1 MSAAPLRVWLVD
13 DDTSIRW
20 VLERALRNGG
30 MLPKAFDAAEPALA
44 ALRNEAPDV
53 LITDIRMAGQSGLEL
68 LRRIHDVHPDL
79 PVIVM
84 TAYSDLGNAVSAYE
98 SGAFEY
104 LPKPFDIDHAVELVK
119 RAANAANAASVSAS
133 ASGAAAAAPA
143 PRIPQLLGRAPAMQQ
158 VFRAI
163 GRLARSSVNVLIT
176 GESGTGKEL
185 AARALHEH
193 SPRAHKPFIALNTSA
208 IPAELLESELFGHEK
223 GSFTGADALRRGR
236 FEQADGGSLFLDEI
250 GDMSAPLQTRL
261 LRVLAEGEFYR
272 VGGQTPIRVDVRVIA
287 ATHQNLEERVRS
299 GLFREDLFHRL
310 NVIRIEL
317 PPLRA
322 RREDVADLLE
332 HYLQLAAHELGVDTK
347 QLSAAAR
354 ERLLAYGWPGNVREL
369 VNFCRRLTVLAPGSE
384 ISMEDLPA
392 ELVGPAAGHGQAEDW
407 TTSLAQWADQ
417 RAHSPPRPLLED
429 AMPAFERT
437 LIRVALKHTQGHR
450 QEAAKLLGWGRNT
463 LTRKLKELDMDDPGE
478 D

>member
-1 MSAAPLRVWLVD
+1 MTAQPLRVWLVD

-20 VLERALRNGG
+20 VLERALKNGG
-30 MLPKAFDAAEPALA
+30 MVPKAFDAAEPALA
-44 ALRNEAPDV
+44 ALRNDTPDV
-53 LITDIRMAGQSGLEL
+53 LITDIRMSGQSGLEL
-68 LRRIHDVHPDL
+68 LKRIRETRPNL

-84 TAYSDLGNAVSAYE
+84 TAYADLGNAVSAYE

-104 LPKPFDIDHAVELVK
+104 LPKPFDIDQAVDLVK
-119 RAANAANAASVSAS
+119 RAAAAGVRSIES
-133 ASGAAAAAPA
+133 AAPT
-143 PRIPQLLGRAPAMQQ
+143 PTIPELLGRAPAMQQ

-163 GRLARSSVNVLIT
+163 GRLSRSSVNVLIT

-193 SPRAHKPFIALNTSA
+193 SPRANKPFIALNTSA

-223 GSFTGADALRRGR
+223 GAFTGADSLRRGR

-250 GDMSAPLQTRL
+250 GDMSTSLQTRL

-287 ATHQNLEERVRS
+287 ATHQNLEERVRNS
-299 GLFREDLFHRL
+299 QFREDLFHRL

-322 RREDVADLLE
+322 RHEDVSDLLE
-332 HYLQLAAHELGVDTK
+332 HYMRLAAQELGVEPKALTPEAREK
-347 QLSAAAR
+347 LSA
-354 ERLLAYGWPGNVREL
+354 YSWPGNVREL
-369 VNFCRRLTVLAPGSE
+369 VNLCRRFTVLAPGNE
-384 ISMEDLPA
+384 IRAEDLPPEIMGA
-392 ELVGPAAGHGQAEDW
+392 IANATPEQDW
-407 TTSLAQWADQ
+407 TSSLAQWADRQ
-417 RAHSPPRPLLED
+417 ALSPPRPLLDD
-429 AMPAFERT
+429 ALPAFERT

-450 QEAAKLLGWGRNT
+450 QDAAKLLGWGRNT
-463 LTRKLKELDMDDPGE
+463 LTRKLKELAMDDVDDQE
-478 D
+478 